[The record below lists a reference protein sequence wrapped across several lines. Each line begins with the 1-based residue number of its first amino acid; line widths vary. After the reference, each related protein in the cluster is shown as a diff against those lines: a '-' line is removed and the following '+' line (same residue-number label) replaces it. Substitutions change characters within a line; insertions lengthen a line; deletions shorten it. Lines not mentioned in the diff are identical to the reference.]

1 MSACLDHG
9 QRGSARMGYGSVVWA
24 GKPEKAH
31 RAAYMREHSCSLL
44 PNVVVRHRCDNPR
57 CVNPVHLE
65 LGTAAEN
72 NRDRD
77 ERGRAALGMKHG
89 KAKLTDSD
97 VLDIRRRYAA
107 GGETHRSLA
116 SEYGVDHKVIG
127 KLIRRITWKHL

>member
-1 MSACLDHG
+1 MDACLDHG

-57 CVNPVHLE
+57 CVNPAHLE
-65 LGTAAEN
+65 LGTVADN

-89 KAKLTDSD
+89 KAKLTDAD
-97 VLDIRRRYAA
+97 VRTIRRRYEA

-116 SEYGVDHKVIG
+116 AEYGVDHKVIG
-127 KLIRRITWKHL
+127 SCIRRLTWKHL